1 VPHKPGAK
9 LSSFLWSVNLKPA
22 TKPCKHPTGS
32 AARVATYRSRFER
45 GEQLFHPRDVKS
57 IVPPAGNGPQ
67 RPPGEPGVR
76 EISLSQLIA

>member
-45 GEQLFHPRDVKS
+45 GEQLFHPSDAKTTVA
-57 IVPPAGNGPQ
+57 PDGNGQAAKPKEI
-67 RPPGEPGVR
+67 GLR
-76 EISLSQLIA
+76 EIDLGKLVA